1 MVGHWGRQ
9 LQSCLPKAAAVTLLT
24 LIAALLDGCA
34 RSGTTPLSQPK
45 EVMQVAW
52 GPFARQYKPRKLHG
66 FAAMPAAGDA
76 MVITASTAANE
87 RSSVPILYRILRG
100 PSGVSH
106 PAAPGDSGLLAQGSD
121 NPESSNA
128 FARQIGLDRKQ
139 IVDPKEALSMPILL
153 LVPTPVEGTLQC
165 RPEGG
170 AVVSWPRNIGIFLHP
185 GRTGPH

>member
-1 MVGHWGRQ
+1 
-9 LQSCLPKAAAVTLLT
+9 
-24 LIAALLDGCA
+24 
-34 RSGTTPLSQPK
+34 
-45 EVMQVAW
+45 
-52 GPFARQYKPRKLHG
+52 
-66 FAAMPAAGDA
+66 MPAAGDA

-170 AVVSWPRNIGIFLHP
+170 AVDRGRETLIFSCTLDEQVHTDRLVARLRLA
-185 GRTGPH
+185 GAEEVDVLTGVRSPVRSPDR